1 MELRL
6 SEIKDIENIIK
17 IINKGKEKLKNENID
32 QWQGEYP
39 NKDVIMED
47 IEKGYSYVLELD
59 GEIIGTAAVSLDGE
73 ETYNKIYEGKW
84 ISEEPYGVVHRFC
97 VNLDLKLERK
107 GSKLFNKIEELLV
120 TKGIKSIKIDTHE
133 ENKSMRKTLLNNG
146 FIYCGIIYVNNG
158 EKRVAYEKI
167 IS

>member
-120 TKGIKSIKIDTHE
+120 TNYSLLDSTYYLVTDGYISRIEPNTNIKD
-133 ENKSMRKTLLNNG
+133 
-146 FIYCGIIYVNNG
+146 FIYYKYNKLFCQ
-158 EKRVAYEKI
+158 
-167 IS
+167 

>member
-1 MELRL
+1 M
-6 SEIKDIENIIK
+6 NK
-17 IINKGKEKLKNENID
+17 IINELKELIKSISKIKYTKTTNKNKID
-32 QWQGEYP
+32 THKNNLNLQ
-39 NKDVIMED
+39 
-47 IEKGYSYVLELD
+47 
-59 GEIIGTAAVSLDGE
+59 E